1 MKHHKG
7 DSLVLNF
14 HKHGWPAGL
23 LFPFVGST
31 AAKIRMVTGDA
42 ASGSLTD
49 YHLSSFT
56 HSMTATRL
64 RSKRL
69 LERKRGCGTV
79 EGGQEGCTGGATV
92 GARDGARRFGFVT
105 GAAVPCVHGTKVV
118 KRPSRDGKRGDA
130 G

>member
-1 MKHHKG
+1 
-7 DSLVLNF
+7 
-14 HKHGWPAGL
+14 
-23 LFPFVGST
+23 
-31 AAKIRMVTGDA
+31 MVTGDA

-49 YHLSSFT
+49 NHLSSFT

-64 RSKRL
+64 RSKWL

-79 EGGQEGCTGGATV
+79 EGGQEGCKGGAAG

-105 GAAVPCVHGTKVV
+105 GAAVSWVHGTKVV
-118 KRPSRDGKRGDA
+118 KRPPRDGKRGDA